1 MHLHCHTFQVLTPDG
16 CPGPRKDTVIVLPM
30 KTVAVK
36 LVADSPASVW
46 MLHCHN
52 TYLQESGMM
61 TSLNYVT

>member
-1 MHLHCHTFQVLTPDG
+1 
-16 CPGPRKDTVIVLPM
+16 M